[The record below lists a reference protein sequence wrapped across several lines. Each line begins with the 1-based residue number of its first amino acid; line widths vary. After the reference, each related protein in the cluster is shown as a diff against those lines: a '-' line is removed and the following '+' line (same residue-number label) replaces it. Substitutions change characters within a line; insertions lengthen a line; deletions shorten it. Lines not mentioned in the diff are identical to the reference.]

1 MVDPRDI
8 KIVETAPGGAS
19 RSMSGPHLAEEEFWD
34 EDGNRREGGPQGVA
48 SIGED
53 GVIDM
58 TGMGE
63 FQVSFFDLCKFH
75 DISLMCRYKKLMHL
89 L

>member
-8 KIVETAPGGAS
+8 KIVETTPGGAS
-19 RSMSGPHLAEEEFWD
+19 RAMTGTHLAEEEFWD
-34 EDGNRREGGPQGVA
+34 DDGNRREGATQGVA

-63 FQVSFFDLCKFH
+63 FQVGFFR
-75 DISLMCRYKKLMHL
+75 SM
-89 L
+89 

>member
-8 KIVETAPGGAS
+8 KIVETTPGGAS
-19 RSMSGPHLAEEEFWD
+19 RPMTGPHLADEEFW
-34 EDGNRREGGPQGVA
+34 EDDRDRREGGPQGVA

-63 FQVSFFDLCKFH
+63 FQVGYSKQCKWL
-75 DISLMCRYKKLMHL
+75 DASVIIM
-89 L
+89 

>member
-8 KIVETAPGGAS
+8 KIVETTPGGAS
-19 RSMSGPHLAEEEFWD
+19 RSMTGPHLAEEEFWD
-34 EDGNRREGGPQGVA
+34 DDRDGREGRPQGVA

-63 FQVSFFDLCKFH
+63 FQVGF
-75 DISLMCRYKKLMHL
+75 I
-89 L
+89 